1 MASTAF
7 RRMAAGSDSEKPII
21 ALGFGPPKP
30 KVDDGPTESE
40 IAAAEGIIS
49 AMKAGDAR
57 TLARM
62 LKEARKD

>member
-1 MASTAF
+1 
-7 RRMAAGSDSEKPII
+7 MAAESDEEKEPII

-57 TLARM
+57 TLAKM
-62 LKEARKD
+62 LKEARED